1 MAEIKNLAKV
11 AKGRMKNGFWS
22 DYLESVDN
30 TPDGCDARKSEVLR
44 YYRIKAVRQLNG
56 ADDELF
62 YYKVKN
68 ILDTYGDVSDIIGR
82 LCDEEL
88 MKTMSFQ
95 EKQRYLFELSDRY
108 RECRERYFEEKK
120 FEKSEPTSNT
130 RSS

>member
-30 TPDGCDARKSEVLR
+30 TPDSCDARKSEVLR

-95 EKQRYLFELSDRY
+95 EKQCYLFELSDRY

-120 FEKSEPTSNT
+120 FEKSDHPSNP

>member
-30 TPDGCDARKSEVLR
+30 TPDSCDARKSEVLR

-95 EKQRYLFELSDRY
+95 EKQCYLFELSDRY
-108 RECRERYFEEKK
+108 CECRERYFEEKK
-120 FEKSEPTSNT
+120 FEKSDPPSNP

>member
-22 DYLESVDN
+22 DYLENVDN

-56 ADDELF
+56 AADELF

-108 RECRERYFEEKK
+108 RECREHYFEEKK
-120 FEKSEPTSNT
+120 FEKSEPAPNT

>member
-22 DYLESVDN
+22 DYLESVDK
-30 TPDGCDARKSEVLR
+30 TPDSCDARKSEVLR

-95 EKQRYLFELSDRY
+95 EKQCYLFELSDRY

-120 FEKSEPTSNT
+120 FEKSDHSSNP

>member
-30 TPDGCDARKSEVLR
+30 TPDGCDARKSEVLQ
-44 YYRIKAVRQLNG
+44 YYRIKAVRQLNS
-56 ADDELF
+56 ADNELF

-120 FEKSEPTSNT
+120 FEKSENT
-130 RSS
+130 LNSRSS

>member
-22 DYLESVDN
+22 DYLESVDK
-30 TPDGCDARKSEVLR
+30 TPDSCDARKSEVLR

-95 EKQRYLFELSDRY
+95 EKQCYLFELSDRY

-120 FEKSEPTSNT
+120 FEKSEPTSNP

>member
-30 TPDGCDARKSEVLR
+30 TPDSCDARKSEVLR

-95 EKQRYLFELSDRY
+95 EKQCYLFELSDRY

-120 FEKSEPTSNT
+120 FEKSDPPSNT